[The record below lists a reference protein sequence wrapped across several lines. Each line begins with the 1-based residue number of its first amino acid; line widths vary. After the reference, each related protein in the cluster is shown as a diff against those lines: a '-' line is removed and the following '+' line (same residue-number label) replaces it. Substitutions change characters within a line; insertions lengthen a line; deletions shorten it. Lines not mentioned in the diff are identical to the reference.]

1 MSEPVTSVQ
10 DQVEVEK
17 NKNFIELRKIA
28 EQERS
33 ARIALEERLAAME
46 KSSMKNVPSDEED
59 DDEPYIDK
67 KKLKKVLSGFQ
78 DEMEKKME
86 VKAEEKARSLV
97 EQERTSQYLKDN
109 SDFNQVMN
117 SDVVQKFAD
126 AHPKLAEQIL
136 RMPDGFDRQKLV
148 YEAIKSMG
156 IDKPVPKQQSIQDK
170 IDANRKSPYYQPSG
184 VGSSP
189 YSQVGDFSDV
199 GQKNAYD
206 KMQQLKKNL
215 RL

>member
-1 MSEPVTSVQ
+1 
-10 DQVEVEK
+10 
-17 NKNFIELRKIA
+17 
-28 EQERS
+28 
-33 ARIALEERLAAME
+33 
-46 KSSMKNVPSDEED
+46 
-59 DDEPYIDK
+59 
-67 KKLKKVLSGFQ
+67 
-78 DEMEKKME
+78 MEKKME